1 MIYKINVDYA
11 KISLEKLADKL
22 NKSGDLLIFQEVVYF
37 KTMDQN
43 CTVKQ
48 IKHFIKIA
56 GSNDS
61 IIQEITEDTYRNEP
75 DMVQP
80 WLGEYFTELHRQQ
93 MEEQHQEELRAMRD
107 QLQAAI
113 DIVTGKVKIKYKE
126 KDGGS
131 NGGNN

>member
-11 KISLEKLADKL
+11 KISLEKLSEKL
-22 NKSGDLLIFQEVVYF
+22 NKSGDLLIYQGVIYF

-48 IKHFIKIA
+48 IKHYIKIA
-56 GSNDS
+56 GSEDS
-61 IIQEITEDTYRNEP
+61 IIQEITEDTYTYEP
-75 DMVQP
+75 EMVQS
-80 WLGEYFTELHRQQ
+80 WLGEYFTELHQAQ
-93 MEEQHQEELRAMRD
+93 MEEQYQSQLQAKYD

-113 DIVTGKVKIKYKE
+113 AIVTGQVKIKY

-131 NGGNN
+131 NGGTN